1 MTSRRP
7 PPIPAGAD
15 APILTGR
22 LLLQPVVEGDAEA
35 LAELFLD
42 ERMYRFTG
50 GQPGTLD
57 DLRATFARIQTDL
70 ANDRDGTAQR
80 NWTVRRRADGQAV
93 GMLQAVL
100 GDGGRSAELAWAV
113 GVSWQGRGIASEA
126 AQALIVWLE
135 ARGVDTITAH
145 INPDHR
151 ASIGVAAHAGLQP
164 TEEFREHRG
173 IHEQLWRRQPTAG
186 GRSRPIAQDAELR
199 P

>member
-15 APILTGR
+15 APILTAR
-22 LLLQPVVEGDAEA
+22 LELQPVVEADAEV
-35 LAELFLD
+35 LAELF
-42 ERMYRFTG
+42 
-50 GQPGTLD
+50 LD
-57 DLRATFARIQTDL
+57 DLRATFARVQADR
-70 ANDRDGTAQR
+70 ANDRDATVQR
-80 NWTVRRRADGQAV
+80 NWTVRRRADRQAV

-113 GVSWQGRGIASEA
+113 GVSWQGQGIASEA

-135 ARGVDTITAH
+135 ARGVDTITAY

-186 GRSRPIAQDAELR
+186 GRSRPIALNA
-199 P
+199 

>member
-1 MTSRRP
+1 
-7 PPIPAGAD
+7 
-15 APILTGR
+15 
-22 LLLQPVVEGDAEA
+22 LQPVVEADAEA
-35 LAELFLD
+35 LADVFLD

-57 DLRATFARIQTDL
+57 ELRASFAHVH
-70 ANDRDGTAQR
+70 ANRAKDRGGTAAQH

-100 GDGGRSAELAWAV
+100 GDGGRSAEIAWAV
-113 GVSWQGRGIASEA
+113 AVSWQGQGIGSEA
-126 AQALIVWLE
+126 AQAVVTWLE
-135 ARGVDTITAH
+135 ACGVDTITAH

-173 IHEQLWRRQPTAG
+173 IHELLWRRQPTAE
-186 GRSRPIAQDAELR
+186 GRSLPIAQNA
-199 P
+199 